1 MRILVFTEGTIIKE
15 ERNKE
20 GKMVGGTALGEAAG
34 KLREWQRQAVEIVY
48 LTSRRTAGEIE
59 AVRRVLKKHRFPEG
73 RLFYRE
79 PGEEYKD
86 VAKRVMP
93 DMIVE
98 DDCAGIGGE
107 VEMTYPHIGLS

>member
-1 MRILVFTEGTIIKE
+1 
-15 ERNKE
+15 
-20 GKMVGGTALGEAAG
+20 MVGGTALGEAAG